1 MLEIAIVRDFL
12 RPLTYVSGL
21 PQAGQEEKDLVN
33 DDRDVTTS
41 PCISQVPL
49 RKAYEPSPVDSVS
62 QIWIL
67 LNISETI
74 RVIALL

>member
-1 MLEIAIVRDFL
+1 
-12 RPLTYVSGL
+12 
-21 PQAGQEEKDLVN
+21 LVN

-41 PCISQVPL
+41 PCISQVLL
-49 RKAYEPSPVDSVS
+49 RKAYEPNPVGSVS